1 MLNKNFLPIT
11 IVGLVFL
18 FLIGRGCDSP
28 KQQLEVSDVG
38 KKLDVSSVGV
48 GVSQRTTAMLNGE
61 KLDLTSELDP
71 AQVPEIVKMAY
82 LEGAKLEKK
91 DKELLT
97 YVIQEVSTK
106 TAAISTIDLNED
118 NSPDPIL
125 VVPEG
130 DSERMTFSIRI
141 PDPAKVTTY
150 PDAPDE
156 WQNLAENRAL
166 EVLAVT
172 VYPRLNNGQLE
183 KFDVEATPNKQLY
196 ESNHGHYHSSFMS
209 GFFTAHLINT
219 MFFNPYMGWYGPGF
233 YGRMGYYSPG
243 YYQSNYGGRDVQ
255 TTRTTRTTYNK
266 ATPAVSSMKT
276 NSGQS
281 VSSSLSSQKS
291 ASVDKYKATAIQ
303 KRETAT
309 AQKATGFGA
318 ARPSSATGSSSS
330 VSKPSGSSSSSSWG
344 RSSGSSSSS
353 WGRSSGK
360 SSSGG
365 GGSRGGK

>member
-28 KQQLEVSDVG
+28 KEKLDVSDAG

-48 GVSQRTTAMLNGE
+48 GVSQRTTAVLDGE
-61 KLDLTSELDP
+61 KLDLTADLDP
-71 AQVPEIVKMAY
+71 AQVPEIVKLAY

-91 DKELLT
+91 DNELLT
-97 YVIQEVSTK
+97 YVIKEVSNK
-106 TAAISTIDLNED
+106 TAGISTIDLNED

-141 PDPAKVTTY
+141 PDPVKVTTY
-150 PDAPDE
+150 PDTPDE
-156 WQNLAENRAL
+156 WQSIAENRAI

-183 KFDVEATPNKQLY
+183 RFDVEAKPNKQLY
-196 ESNHGHYHSSFMS
+196 ESSQSSYQSSFMS
-209 GFFTAHLINT
+209 TLFTAYMINRL
-219 MFFNPYMGWYGPGF
+219 FFNPYMGFYGPGF
-233 YGRMGYYSPG
+233 YGHMGYA
-243 YYQSNYGGRDVQ
+243 NYGGRDVQ
-255 TTRTTRTTYNK
+255 STRTTRTTYNK
-266 ATPAVSSMKT
+266 ATPAATSMKT

-291 ASVDKYKATAIQ
+291 DSVDKFKSTAIQ

-309 AQKATGFGA
+309 AQKASGFGGT
-318 ARPSSATGSSSS
+318 RPSSATSGSSS
-330 VSKPSGSSSSSSWG
+330 VSKPAASSSSSSWG